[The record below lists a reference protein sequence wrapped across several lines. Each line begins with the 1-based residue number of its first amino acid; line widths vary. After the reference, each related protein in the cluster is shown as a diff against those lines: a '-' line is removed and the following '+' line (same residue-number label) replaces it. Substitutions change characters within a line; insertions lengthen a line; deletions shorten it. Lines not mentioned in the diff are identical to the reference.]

1 MRVRR
6 GPGRAGDLGVAAS
19 HQQVEIPLVSA
30 QVIQHDLHAVRCD
43 CGRVHQAGAAPAS
56 GMRSAGYLSTASKHG
71 INKLSAL
78 RDALAGH
85 PWMPPIPHP
94 P

>member
-1 MRVRR
+1 MTFTPCGATAGGCTRR
-6 GPGRAGDLGVAAS
+6 STRQRYA
-19 HQQVEIPLVSA
+19 I
-30 QVIQHDLHAVRCD
+30 R
-43 CGRVHQAGAAPAS
+43 
-56 GMRSAGYLSTASKHG
+56 GYLSTASKHG

>member
-1 MRVRR
+1 MTFTPCGATAGGCTRR
-6 GPGRAGDLGVAAS
+6 EREGGENRKDLEGSSTRQRYA
-19 HQQVEIPLVSA
+19 I
-30 QVIQHDLHAVRCD
+30 R
-43 CGRVHQAGAAPAS
+43 
-56 GMRSAGYLSTASKHG
+56 GYLSTASKHG